1 MFFYCWYEFWFGH
14 HLHSWVTDPQKC
26 MNHPHEATV
35 LLCDLTKDE
44 VDITMKA
51 AKENEAITAEQHS
64 RESVRIAQTVRELL
78 KKFRAAY
85 RKFHEK
91 PVDDGVAQKN
101 FDAVNLS
108 TVYADDEVANEI
120 SVSKAQST
128 NFGTNKKRVSFMSWV
143 WFDLEIKPTEIIRNQ
158 GENRERPRILL
169 FHSWLDGEEKNHW
182 RA

>member
-1 MFFYCWYEFWFGH
+1 M
-14 HLHSWVTDPQKC
+14 K
-26 MNHPHEATV
+26 HPHEATV
-35 LLCDLTKDE
+35 LFCDLTKDE

-91 PVDDGVAQKN
+91 PGDDGVAQKN

-128 NFGTNKKRVSFMSWV
+128 NFGTNKKTSFFHVVGLV
-143 WFDLEIKPTEIIRNQ
+143 WPWNKTTEIKVEMT
-158 GENRERPRILL
+158 RERPTIL
-169 FHSWLDGEEKNHW
+169 HW